1 MWIAA
6 CVGPPSRGAC
16 AGAQNDL
23 STVTNALLE
32 MSGDG
37 LMALTAS
44 GEVLSCNGA
53 AAALFGFGRTQVVGG
68 TLAAALAPTAF
79 FDAPVARV
87 LAECGARGSASFK
100 LPRPGIDGAMG
111 ELVVSLQAITSGH
124 EQIILLR
131 GTAQVEEATRRTE
144 LEEQNQRIQEA
155 NRLKSEFVANMSH
168 ELRTPLNSVIGFAE
182 LMASGRVGQ
191 ISAPHKE
198 YLGDILTSSKHLLQ
212 LINDVL
218 DLAKI
223 EAGKIE
229 IRPEPIAPGKLVI
242 EVRHI
247 LRGLAAERRTKVE
260 VRIDDRLTGVSL
272 DPAKFKQ
279 VLYNYLSNAIK
290 FTPEGGRVVVSVT
303 AQGTDQLRIDVEDT
317 GIGVREDDLH
327 RLFIEFQ
334 QLDPGTAKKYA
345 GTGLGL
351 AVTKRIV
358 EAQGGTVA
366 VKSAVGRGSTFS
378 AVLPRATPAS
388 STAKAHRGD

>member
-1 MWIAA
+1 
-6 CVGPPSRGAC
+6 
-16 AGAQNDL
+16 L

-53 AAALFGFGRTQVVGG
+53 AAALFGFGGTQVVGA
-68 TLAAALAPTAF
+68 TLAAALARTAF
-79 FDAPVARV
+79 ADAPVARV

-100 LPRPGIDGAMG
+100 LPRPGIDGAMD
-111 ELVVSLQAITSGH
+111 ELVVSLQAITSDG
-124 EQIILLR
+124 EQVILLR
-131 GTAQVEEATRRTE
+131 GTAQLEEATRRTE
-144 LEEQNQRIQEA
+144 LEAQNKRIQEA

-182 LMASGRVGQ
+182 LMASGRVGP

-223 EAGKIE
+223 ESGKIE
-229 IRPEPIAPGKLVI
+229 IRPEPMAPGKLVI
-242 EVRHI
+242 EVRDV

-303 AQGTDQLRIDVEDT
+303 AQGSDQLRIDVEDT
-317 GIGVREDDLH
+317 GIGIREDDLH

-334 QLDPGTAKKYA
+334 QLDPGTAKTYA

-358 EAQGGTVA
+358 EAQGGTIA
-366 VKSAVGRGSTFS
+366 VKSALGRGSTFS